1 MHPSPLASETPPTA
15 LEMARRLALILAAIG
30 ALVAR
35 RFLRDPQFHGLIVPL
50 WTWLARSGRR
60 FERAVMRPAEVRPM
74 EMGPP
79 VAPLARVRAASAA
92 RARGV
97 RLPSRRA
104 WLLRALGWEVAG
116 YGCQLEA
123 LLAEPGMQA
132 VLADVPAVG
141 RILRPLCRMLGL
153 TVLPPVGKVAAVPK
167 VPKPRR
173 PRVRRAIEEVW
184 EPGRAAL
191 REAGR
196 SRARRKFSNWGG

>member
-1 MHPSPLASETPPTA
+1 MQPPPLTNDTPTTA

-30 ALVAR
+30 AVVAR

-50 WTWLARSGRR
+50 WTWLGRSGRR
-60 FERAVMRPAEVRPM
+60 FERAVMRPVEV
-74 EMGPP
+74 GPP

-132 VLADVPAVG
+132 VLANVPAVG

-153 TVLPPVGKVAAVPK
+153 TVLPPVCKVAAVPK

-173 PRVRRAIEEVW
+173 PRVRRAVEEVW

-196 SRARRKFSNWGG
+196 HRSRRKSSHWDG